1 MARIRYLKPDFFKDE
16 DIAELPHQVRIFYAG
31 LWCYADR
38 AGRLEDRPKRLKAEI
53 FPYEDFDIEAGLQ
66 RLSSPKKSNNKP
78 FLVRYKKDGYSYI
91 QILQW
96 DKHQKP
102 HPTEKKSEIPP
113 PNNIDLTVKEPLK
126 QSGEGNGDG
135 EGNGEGNGEPQ
146 GEKPPAENTLLNT
159 ELKKVFKAGFNI
171 YALIGRV
178 KKESSEGAQ
187 IPDPVLLR
195 VCSRYWEEKSKIEDE
210 WPWFLAVVK
219 REWLLEQH
227 NNIKIAPMASSIKE
241 IMRGV

>member
-16 DIAELPHQVRIFYAG
+16 DIAELPHNIRIFYAG

-53 FPYEDFDIEAGLQ
+53 YPYEDFDVESALNQ
-66 RLSSPKKSNNKP
+66 LSLPKKSNHKP
-78 FLVRYKKDGYSYI
+78 FIVRYQKDGCSYI

-113 PNNIDLTVKEPLK
+113 PNNSDLTVKERLE

-135 EGNGEGNGEPQ
+135 EGNGEKRQ
-146 GEKPPAENTLLNT
+146 ASPA
-159 ELKKVFKAGFNI
+159 LKAALDKIYKDINI
-171 YALIGRV
+171 YALMNKL
-178 KKESSEGAQ
+178 KKQLKWPASQQFPEE
-187 IPDPVLLR
+187 VLLK
-195 VCSRYWEEKSKIEDE
+195 VCATYDKGQVKDE
-210 WPWFLAVVK
+210 WAWFTIAIK
-219 REWLLEQH
+219 KASAEYFAEQ
-227 NNIKIAPMASSIKE
+227 NIKQNAEFKKAPMAQSIKD
-241 IMRGV
+241 ILGLTQ